1 MKKLKIAITGHTS
14 GIGQAL
20 YTYLKEHG
28 HDVRGFSRSTGHDL
42 GETATI
48 SRLIEETADCDVF
61 INNAY
66 YDWTQV
72 DLMFAMF
79 ENWKD
84 QDRLIL
90 NIGSDSGDGIKTF
103 MHPYATKKAAIDH
116 GSAQLN
122 AVQNARCRVTNLKP
136 GWVRTPQIEHLKISE
151 PQLDPVEVAKL
162 VAYILELP
170 KGMHISSLSVQARG
184 NWD

>member
-20 YTYLKEHG
+20 YTHLKEQG
-28 HDVRGFSRSTGHDL
+28 HEVLGFSRSTGHDL

-48 SRLIEETADCDVF
+48 SHIIEASMNCDVF

-72 DLMFAMF
+72 DLMFAIF

-84 QDRLIL
+84 QERLIL
-90 NIGSDSGDGIKTF
+90 NIGSDSGDGIKDYF
-103 MHPYATKKAAIDH
+103 HPYATKKAAIDH

-122 AVQNARCRVTNLKP
+122 RVHNAKCRVTNLKP
-136 GWVRTPQIEHLKISE
+136 GWVRTPQIEHLKITE
-151 PQLDPVEVAKL
+151 PQLEPEQITGL
-162 VAYILELP
+162 VDYILNLP
-170 KGMHISSLSVQARG
+170 KGMHISTLSVRAYG
-184 NWD
+184 DEE